1 MSTRISPTVWA
12 AMAVL
17 AIVATVLPIYL
28 AMVEQRRNPSST
40 LLPADRLRHE
50 LLDHALEQPGDAE
63 LQVLYKSLNEKHF
76 GNDLPPI
83 PVRWEPRLAEVD
95 RLDTGEATMK
105 GMFGTKGDRAAI
117 LLSPSVE
124 DDPAALHRA
133 LAHEMVHAYM
143 FRMGEDTAEHG
154 PSFQA
159 VLRRLAMEG
168 AFEGLPSS
176 PEERT
181 ALRQWIDREKAR
193 LATEDAALRQSMD
206 EARLERVRA
215 DRERLNQEIDRYN
228 LMIVYPDGR

>member
-1 MSTRISPTVWA
+1 
-12 AMAVL
+12 
-17 AIVATVLPIYL
+17 
-28 AMVEQRRNPSST
+28 
-40 LLPADRLRHE
+40 
-50 LLDHALEQPGDAE
+50 
-63 LQVLYKSLNEKHF
+63 
-76 GNDLPPI
+76 
-83 PVRWEPRLAEVD
+83 
-95 RLDTGEATMK
+95 
-105 GMFGTKGDRAAI
+105 
-117 LLSPSVE
+117 
-124 DDPAALHRA
+124 
-133 LAHEMVHAYM
+133 M

-181 ALRQWIDREKAR
+181 TLRHWIDEEKAR